1 MSVTA
6 VEKSKCLFLINLFLL
21 SFSCPPT
28 PRAGLSRRN
37 SCSTF
42 SVNLGLASMLYERG
56 IKAVTPS
63 ALNTPCG
70 PNFTPTG
77 TPCNSPEGSPVRSMS
92 PEPQFLSGLISTGA
106 DMLRRKLVGE
116 AEKQQYR
123 TRNKI
128 VLSRLE
134 KRALRSIKIL
144 DKIESIGLDNIMH
157 SSSSSSN
164 VSVSP
169 LALQGSSTLYSCHSR
184 TTSPMSQLHNFKQHM
199 TETKKDDVRF
209 DREALKACL
218 SKGFNSSDSLKSY
231 SDDASDSSSNLS
243 SSDEPT
249 PKKLIKKP
257 PLPSNNG
264 KGMGAPAEP
273 GTGAID
279 ARVKQ
284 MQRQKSRRSLMNGAG
299 GQRPDLGRVGSV
311 KSNVRPDLGKVASK
325 QPEEKMG
332 FVGTISSLLFGR
344 KGGLL

>member
-1 MSVTA
+1 
-6 VEKSKCLFLINLFLL
+6 
-21 SFSCPPT
+21 
-28 PRAGLSRRN
+28 
-37 SCSTF
+37 
-42 SVNLGLASMLYERG
+42 MLYERG

-116 AEKQQYR
+116 AEKQQFR

-144 DKIESIGLDNIMH
+144 DKIESIGLENIIH
-157 SSSSSSN
+157 SSSSSTA
-164 VSVSP
+164 SVSP

-199 TETKKDDVRF
+199 TETKMEDVKF

-243 SSDEPT
+243 SADEPT
-249 PKKLIKKP
+249 PKKLIRKP
-257 PLPSNNG
+257 TNSN
-264 KGMGAPAEP
+264 KMGAPAEP

-284 MQRQKSRRSLMNGAG
+284 MQRQKSRRSLMNGGAG

-332 FVGTISSLLFGR
+332 FVGTISSMLFGR